1 MVLAMGMGWGWD
13 RLTKIHGSR
22 QRQPIDKK
30 RATNR
35 ETYITGGVV
44 RAHSINT
51 VFIWRNL
58 GEKSAK
64 QGLEAQVNALVRSKT
79 IIYRVVVIITI
90 LTDTLMMV
98 TDQKELIVK

>member
-1 MVLAMGMGWGWD
+1 MVLAMGMGRGWD
-13 RLTKIHGSR
+13 RLTKIHGSH
-22 QRQPIDKK
+22 QPIDKK
-30 RATNR
+30 KATNR